1 MFTRIVHGLA
11 LAIVISVIIVFLGA
25 LAVETLP
32 ISQFPSIAPP
42 SVVVAVS
49 QSLFLKWEGEA
60 PAEPRMP

>member
-1 MFTRIVHGLA
+1 
-11 LAIVISVIIVFLGA
+11 LAIEISVIIVFLGA

-49 QSLFLKWEGEA
+49 YPGSANHTAANHIYGQRGSFD
-60 PAEPRMP
+60 